1 MVNATLKIET
11 EIADA
16 GRSELLHRLSIE
28 SLTEVPM
35 CALDRRE
42 RPLNS
47 QSVNKYILN
56 VQNIYRNSPVPVCV
70 RNKTG
75 KSFMPMGLLLNS
87 FPEKINPYPERVI
100 YVCRLKFF
108 FHHLNWN
115 ARLLD
120 MALHFV
126 VVLIFMAKSIR

>member
-1 MVNATLKIET
+1 M
-11 EIADA
+11 
-16 GRSELLHRLSIE
+16 
-28 SLTEVPM
+28 
-35 CALDRRE
+35 
-42 RPLNS
+42 
-47 QSVNKYILN
+47 SVT
-56 VQNIYRNSPVPVCV
+56 
-70 RNKTG
+70 KTG

>member
-1 MVNATLKIET
+1 
-11 EIADA
+11 
-16 GRSELLHRLSIE
+16 
-28 SLTEVPM
+28 M

-115 ARLLD
+115 AGLLD

>member
-1 MVNATLKIET
+1 MQGGLN
-11 EIADA
+11 
-16 GRSELLHRLSIE
+16 SLHRLSIE

-70 RNKTG
+70 RNK
-75 KSFMPMGLLLNS
+75 NR
-87 FPEKINPYPERVI
+87 KILYANGAFIELFSREDKPYPERVI